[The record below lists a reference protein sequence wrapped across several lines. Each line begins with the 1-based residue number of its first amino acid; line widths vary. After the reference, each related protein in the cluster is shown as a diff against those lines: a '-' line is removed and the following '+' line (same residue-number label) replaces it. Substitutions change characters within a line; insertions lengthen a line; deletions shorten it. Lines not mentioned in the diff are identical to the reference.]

1 MRYGQM
7 RGRGDMAS
15 VLIVEDDPSVA
26 RLLEL
31 AFSVEGYTTE
41 VVMRGPDARDRLA
54 GTAADIVV
62 LDVMLPGVDGLTVL
76 RELRTSPGWEDTKV
90 VILTARD
97 GDDDVWQGWAAG
109 TDYYLTKPFEL
120 PQLRAIAE
128 RLLDGEDLSEG
139 AGDHGSHPIPL
150 A

>member
-1 MRYGQM
+1 MP
-7 RGRGDMAS
+7 S

-41 VVMRGPDARDRLA
+41 VVMRGPEARDRLD
-54 GTAADIVV
+54 GAASDIVV
-62 LDVMLPGVDGLTVL
+62 LDVMLPGLDGLSVL
-76 RELRTSPGWEDTKV
+76 RELRTSSGWEDTKV

-97 GDDDVWQGWAAG
+97 SDEDVWQGWAAG

-120 PQLRAIAE
+120 PQLRTIAE

-139 AGDHGSHPIPL
+139 VVDAAPRPITS